1 MRSLSSGVLSR
12 RFLFWL
18 INISFALLVA
28 VPLAA
33 CGGSNTGSNSSSG
46 TPSTGPVSLTF
57 WSWVPG
63 IDKSVALWNST
74 HPNIHVTVSNVGSGP
89 AEYDK
94 LFTAIKANN
103 EPDLGQVEF
112 QYLPTF
118 ETTGGLVDLSQYG
131 AASVK
136 DQFVPWTWNQVAL
149 GSAIYAIPQDS
160 GPMAMYY
167 RQDIFKKY
175 NLPVPTTW
183 AQYADDAA
191 KLHAA
196 NPNEYITDFP
206 PKEPGW
212 FTGLIWQAGGQLFG
226 INGQSWKVSVN
237 SSGAQQVASYWQD
250 MLSKKLVKT
259 EPDFANGWYHD
270 LSTGTVATW
279 ISAVWG
285 AATISS
291 NAPQASGDWRVA
303 PIPQWQA
310 GQSVDG
316 NWGGST
322 TVVFKSSKHP
332 KEATEFAMWLN
343 TNQQSID
350 DMIKGAAI
358 FPADQAADS
367 SSLFSSPLAYYGNQN
382 VFQLFKDASPQVNVN
397 FQWGPTINQVYTNM
411 GDDFA
416 NVVNGQGTLSS
427 ALDTLQQQTVT
438 FMKSQGFSVTS

>member
-1 MRSLSSGVLSR
+1 MQSLSSTRTR
-12 RFLFWL
+12 RIFIWL
-18 INISFALLVA
+18 TNVGFALLMM

-33 CGGSNTGSNSSSG
+33 CGGSSSG
-46 TPSTGPVSLTF
+46 GNSTSTGPVSLTF

-74 HPNIHVTVSNVGSGP
+74 HPNIHVTVTNVGAGP

-112 QYLPTF
+112 QYVPTF
-118 ETTGGLVDLSQYG
+118 ETTGGLVDMSQYG

-136 DQFVPWTWNQVAL
+136 DQFVPWTWSQVTL
-149 GSAIYAIPQDS
+149 GNAIYAIPQDS
-160 GPMAMYY
+160 GPMALFY

-212 FTGLIWQAGGQLFG
+212 FTGLVWQAGGSMFS

-237 SSGAQQVASYWQD
+237 NSAAQQVASYWQD
-250 MLSKKLVKT
+250 LLNKKLVKT

-279 ISAVWG
+279 VSAVWG
-285 AATISS
+285 ASTIST
-291 NAPQASGDWRVA
+291 NAPQSSGDWRVA
-303 PIPQWQA
+303 PIPQWSA
-310 GQSVDG
+310 GQTADG

-322 TVVFKSSKHP
+322 TVVFKDTKHP
-332 KEATEFAMWLN
+332 QEATQFAEWLN

-350 DMIKGAAI
+350 DMITGASI
-358 FPADQAADS
+358 FPANQAADS
-367 SSLFSSPLAYYGNQN
+367 SSLLSGPVAFYGNQTI
-382 VFQLFKDASPQVNVN
+382 FQLFKSASPEVNVS
-397 FQWGPTINQVYTNM
+397 FQWGPTVNQVYTDM

-416 NVVNGQGTLSS
+416 NVVNGQGTLST
-427 ALDTLQQQTVT
+427 ALNTVQQQTIT
-438 FMKSQGFSVTS
+438 FMKSQGFSVTT

>member
-1 MRSLSSGVLSR
+1 MRSLPSGVWPR
-12 RFLFWL
+12 RLLFWL
-18 INISFALLVA
+18 ANIGFALLVA
-28 VPLAA
+28 LPLAA
-33 CGGSNTGSNSSSG
+33 CGGSTSGGNSSSG
-46 TPSTGPVSLTF
+46 STSTGPVNLTF

-63 IDKSVALWNST
+63 IDKSVALWNQT
-74 HPNIHVTVSNVGSGP
+74 HPNIHVTVNNVGSGP

-118 ETTGGLVDLSQYG
+118 EATGGLVDLSQYG
-131 AASVK
+131 AAAVK
-136 DQFVPWTWNQVAL
+136 NDFVPWTWGQVTL

-160 GPMAMYY
+160 GPMAMFY

-183 AQYADDAA
+183 AQYAADAA

-212 FTGLIWQAGGQLFG
+212 FTGLMWQAGGQLFG
-226 INGQSWKVSVN
+226 INGQSWKVSIN
-237 SSGAQQVASYWQD
+237 GPASQQVGSFWQD
-250 MLSKKLVKT
+250 LLSKKLVKT
-259 EPDFANGWYHD
+259 EPDFANAWYHD

-322 TVVFKSSKHP
+322 TAVFKSSKHP

-343 TNQQSID
+343 TNQQSIN
-350 DMIKGAAI
+350 DMIQGAAI

-367 SSLFSSPLAYYGNQN
+367 SSLLSSPLAYYGNQN
-382 VFQLFKDASPQVNVN
+382 VFQLFKNASPEVNVS
-397 FQWGPTINQVYTNM
+397 FQWGPTINQVYTDM

-416 NVVNGQGTLSS
+416 NVVNGQGTLST
-427 ALDTLQQQTVT
+427 ALNTLQQQTVT
-438 FMKSQGFSVTS
+438 FMKSQGFSVTT

>member
-1 MRSLSSGVLSR
+1 MMQRFSSPGRFRRSLGWLSSV
-12 RFLFWL
+12 
-18 INISFALLVA
+18 SFALLIIA
-28 VPLAA
+28 SLAA
-33 CGGSNTGSNSSSG
+33 CGGSTTSSG
-46 TPSTGPVSLTF
+46 GGGTTTGPVKLTF

-63 IDKSVALWNST
+63 IDKSVALWNKT
-74 HPNIHVTVSNVGSGP
+74 HPDIQVSWSNVGAGP

-118 ETTGGLVDLSQYG
+118 ETTGGLVDMAPYG
-131 AASVK
+131 AASVQS
-136 DQFVPWTWNQVAL
+136 DFVPWTWSQVTL
-149 GSAIYAIPQDS
+149 GSSIYAIPQDS
-160 GPMAMYY
+160 GPMAMFY
-167 RQDIFKKY
+167 RADIFKKY

-196 NPNEYITDFP
+196 DPNEYITDFP

-212 FTGLIWQAGGQLFG
+212 FTGLIWQAGGQLFS
-226 INGQSWKVSVN
+226 INGQSWKVSIN
-237 SSGAQQVASYWQD
+237 NPQAQQVASYWQD
-250 MLSKKLVKT
+250 LLSKKLVKT
-259 EPDFANGWYHD
+259 EPDFANAWYHD
-270 LSTGTVATW
+270 LATGSVATW

-285 AATISS
+285 ASTISS
-291 NAPQASGDWRVA
+291 NAPSASGDWRVA
-303 PIPQWQA
+303 PIPQWTA
-310 GQSVDG
+310 GQKVDG

-322 TVVFKSSKHP
+322 TVVFKDTKYP
-332 KEATEFAMWLN
+332 KQATEFAEWLN

-350 DMIKGAAI
+350 YMIQGASI
-358 FPADQAADS
+358 FPADAAADS
-367 SSLFSSPLAYYGNQN
+367 SPLLSSPIAYYGNEN
-382 VFQLFKDASPQVNVN
+382 VFQLFKDASPEVNVN

-427 ALDTLQQQTVT
+427 ALDTLQQQTIT